1 VKLSST
7 TRPLGAL
14 AILMIWMAN
23 LLVPTTAE
31 RLEDWSNLTEYEH
44 SESEPE
50 GEEGSVEWEETPI
63 LSLVKATDF
72 PEVWHMLRRMNMQWH
87 ERLIASRF
95 LDPPDGSVAV

>member
-1 VKLSST
+1 MTDGEPACTDHGRT
-7 TRPLGAL
+7 TRG
-14 AILMIWMAN
+14 
-23 LLVPTTAE
+23 
-31 RLEDWSNLTEYEH
+31 LEQPGEYEH

-72 PEVWHMLRRMNMQWH
+72 PEAWHMLRRMNMQWH